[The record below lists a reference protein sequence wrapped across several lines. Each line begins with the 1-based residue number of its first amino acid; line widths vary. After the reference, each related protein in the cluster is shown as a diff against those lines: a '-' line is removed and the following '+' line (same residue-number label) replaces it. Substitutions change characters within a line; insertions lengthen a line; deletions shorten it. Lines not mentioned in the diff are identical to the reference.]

1 MALRAWAC
9 NFGKKPWCGAT
20 DLAHVLNFQGFK
32 QRRMSGGCRRSCGNV
47 HQAQRLRNFSPHSP
61 ALVFMPL
68 SPPVPRSLRHTRAIT
83 VQAYARDDGLWDLDA
98 SISDVKVRD
107 ILLASGLRE
116 GGKPVHDLKLRVT
129 IDRELVIVDAEAASD
144 AVPYPGFCDTIGE
157 AYKKLVGLSLMK
169 HFRLHLK
176 DRLSGV
182 LGCTHLTELAQVLP
196 TAAIQ
201 AYANEVFQ
209 TRDGVGEDDVRER
222 PFQLDRC
229 HALRTDG
236 PAVATYYPRWVVKA
250 VAG

>member
-1 MALRAWAC
+1 
-9 NFGKKPWCGAT
+9 
-20 DLAHVLNFQGFK
+20 
-32 QRRMSGGCRRSCGNV
+32 
-47 HQAQRLRNFSPHSP
+47 
-61 ALVFMPL
+61 MPL
-68 SPPVPRSLRHTRAIT
+68 SPPVPRQLRHTRAIT

-98 SISDVKVRD
+98 RITDVKVRD
-107 ILLASGLRE
+107 ILLASGVRE
-116 GGKPVHDLKLRVT
+116 GGKPVHDLRLRVT
-129 IDRELVIVDAEAASD
+129 VDRELVIVDAEAASD
-144 AVPYPGFCDTIGE
+144 AVPYPGFCDTIGP

-209 TRDGVGEDDVRER
+209 TRDGVDDDDNGER

-229 HALRTDG
+229 HALRSDG
-236 PAVATYYPRWVVKA
+236 PAVAKFYPRWAVKL
-250 VAG
+250 VTG